1 MNANKATPD
10 DKKPEDEAQDAAAV
24 EVAEENVAA
33 QDDAADEAVAESPA
47 EDSGAADDGE
57 EPAAETAAPVAGE
70 EPVAETAA
78 PAQTGEIAP
87 APVQT
92 VYVTAPTPPK
102 RKGNRGIGTLLAF
115 AAAVVFAAVYAGV
128 AALLIIFVNPPVVPD
143 ALVKFLVGPLFYIPV
158 IAFLVLMILWALLV
172 NRASWWA
179 WVIGSLIIAAITY
192 FASIGALLLM
202 AGGFG
207 LTAREATHDFV
218 LFALNPALI
227 AAGLLARETSI
238 WFGAAIA
245 RRGRRV
251 RERNFEAWQ
260 AFENEEARK
269 RAEFGGVAAV

>member
-1 MNANKATPD
+1 MNANNATPD
-10 DKKPEDEAQDAAAV
+10 DKD
-24 EVAEENVAA
+24 AEENAEAVVAEDA
-33 QDDAADEAVAESPA
+33 AENTPADEAAADEVVTESPTEDA
-47 EDSGAADDGE
+47 EAAVGSEASVDE
-57 EPAAETAAPVAGE
+57 AAT
-70 EPVAETAA
+70 
-78 PAQTGEIAP
+78 PAQTGEVAP

-102 RKGNRGIGTLLAF
+102 RKGNRGMGALLAF
-115 AAAVVFAAVYAGV
+115 VAAIVFAAAYAGV
-128 AALLIIFVNPPVVPD
+128 AALLILFVNPAVVPD
-143 ALVKFLVGPLFYIPV
+143 ALVKFLVGPLYYIPV
-158 IAFLVLMILWALLV
+158 LAFLVIMILWALLV

-179 WVIGSLIIAAITY
+179 WVIGSLVVAAVTY

-207 LTAREATHDFV
+207 LTASEAARDFV
-218 LFALNPALI
+218 GFAVNPALI

-251 RERNFEAWQ
+251 RERNYEAWQ

>member
-1 MNANKATPD
+1 MNANNATPD
-10 DKKPEDEAQDAAAV
+10 DKD
-24 EVAEENVAA
+24 AEENAEAVAA
-33 QDDAADEAVAESPA
+33 EDAAENTPADEAAADEVVTESPTEDA
-47 EDSGAADDGE
+47 EAAVGSEASVDE
-57 EPAAETAAPVAGE
+57 AAT
-70 EPVAETAA
+70 
-78 PAQTGEIAP
+78 PAQTGEVAP

-102 RKGNRGIGTLLAF
+102 RKGNRGMGTLLAF
-115 AAAVVFAAVYAGV
+115 VAAIVFAAAYAGF
-128 AALLIIFVNPPVVPD
+128 AAVLYLVVTPGQFSGAIVHFVSNPLYFVPV
-143 ALVKFLVGPLFYIPV
+143 L
-158 IAFLVLMILWALLV
+158 AFLVIMILWALLV

-179 WVIGSLIIAAITY
+179 WVIGSLVVAAVTY

-207 LTAREATHDFV
+207 LTANQAATQFQD
-218 LFALNPALI
+218 LAISPALI

-251 RERNFEAWQ
+251 RERNYEAWQ